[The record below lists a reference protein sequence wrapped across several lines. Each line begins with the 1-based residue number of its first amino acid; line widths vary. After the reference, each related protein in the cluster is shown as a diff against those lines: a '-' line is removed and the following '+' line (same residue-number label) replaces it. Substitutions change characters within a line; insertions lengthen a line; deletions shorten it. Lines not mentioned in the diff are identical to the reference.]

1 MSIERNLKRI
11 CESNGVNATVST
23 LADAFAAKKIRPG
36 ELSIR
41 RMAETFIGSNWDS
54 VLENRMGRVQESAD
68 SVSASLFTAITGQL
82 LVNEI
87 KEKYKLAS
95 FIGDSLCTTIP
106 VTNGNLGTQKVPYL
120 SDVRDV
126 GEKLEEGEPYPQT
139 QFAGQYI
146 TYPGVEK
153 HGRICAVSME
163 AIFSD
168 LTTQILDSARSV
180 GQYLALTR
188 EYKILQVALGITNNH
203 SWNGTSYNTYV
214 ASGGSWVNKVAT
226 FSLTDWTSINSLEQ
240 LFVNMVDPITGYP
253 ILIEPKNILVTP
265 AQKYSTRSIV
275 NATEV
280 RRTQPGY
287 ATTGGPI
294 QNVSDNPLDRDYQIL
309 TSPHAL
315 KALTDSGV
323 SAANSNIRVYLG
335 DFQKAFVWREAKPLT
350 IVEAPPLN
358 PMEFNQDI
366 ALAVKASWMGVAG
379 VRDPRFVVLGS
390 E

>member
-1 MSIERNLKRI
+1 MIEYKLKQV
-11 CESNGVNATVST
+11 CEQNGVQATVNT
-23 LADAFAAKKIRPG
+23 LKEAFAEKKITAG
-36 ELSIR
+36 DFSLR
-41 RMAETFIGSNWDS
+41 RMAEAFMGHNWTS
-54 VLENRMGRVQESAD
+54 VLENRLGRVQESSEA
-68 SVSASLFTAITGQL
+68 VSASLFTAITGQL

-87 KEKYKLAS
+87 KEKFQLAS
-95 FIGDSLCTTIP
+95 FIGDQLATTIP

-120 SDVRDV
+120 SDVRDI

-153 HGRICAVSME
+153 HGRICAVTME
-163 AIFSD
+163 AIYSD

-180 GQYLALTR
+180 GTYLALTK
-188 EYKILQVALGITNNH
+188 EYKILQVILGVTNNH
-203 SWNGTSYNTYV
+203 SWNGTSYNTYLTTG
-214 ASGGSWVNKVAT
+214 AWINKLTT

-240 LFVNMVDPITGYP
+240 LFVNMVDPVTGYP
-253 ILIEPKNILVTP
+253 ILVEPKQMLVMP
-265 AQKYSTRSIV
+265 ALKYQARSVI

-280 RRTQPGY
+280 RRNNPGY
-287 ATTGGPI
+287 ATSGAPI
-294 QNVSDNPLDRDYQIL
+294 QNVSDNPLDRDYQIM
-309 TSPHAL
+309 TSPHAF

-323 SAANSNIRVYLG
+323 SASNANTRVYLG

-350 IVEAPPLN
+350 VVEAPPLN
-358 PMEFNQDI
+358 PLEFNQDI

-379 VRDPRFVVLGS
+379 VRDPRYVVAGT

>member
-1 MSIERNLKRI
+1 MIEYKLKQV
-11 CESNGVNATVST
+11 CEQNGVAATVNT
-23 LADAFAAKKIRPG
+23 LKEAFAEKKITAG
-36 ELSIR
+36 DFSLR
-41 RMAETFIGSNWDS
+41 RMAEAFIGHQWQS
-54 VLENRMGRVQESAD
+54 VLENRLSRVQESSEA
-68 SVSASLFTAITGQL
+68 VSASLFTAITGQL

-87 KEKYKLAS
+87 KEKYQLAS
-95 FIGDSLCTTIP
+95 FIGDQLATTIP

-120 SDVRDV
+120 SDVRDI

-163 AIFSD
+163 AIYSD

-180 GQYLALTR
+180 GTYLALTK
-188 EYKILQVALGITNNH
+188 EYKILQVVLGVTNNH
-203 SWNGTSYNTYV
+203 SWNGTSYNTYLT
-214 ASGGSWVNKVAT
+214 SGAWINRITT
-226 FSLTDWTSINSLEQ
+226 FSLTDWTSVNSLEQ
-240 LFVNMVDPITGYP
+240 LFVNMVDPVTGYP
-253 ILIEPKNILVTP
+253 ILVEPKQMLVMP
-265 AQKYSTRSIV
+265 ATKYQARSII

-280 RRTQPGY
+280 RRNNPGY
-287 ATTGGPI
+287 ATSVAPI
-294 QNVSDNPLDRDYQIL
+294 QNVSDNPLDRDYQIM

-323 SAANSNIRVYLG
+323 TAANANLRVYLG
-335 DFQKAFVWREAKPLT
+335 DFKKAFVWREAKPLT
-350 IVEAPPLN
+350 VVEAPPLN
-358 PMEFNQDI
+358 PLEFNQDI

-379 VRDPRFVVLGS
+379 VRDPRYVVLGS

>member
-1 MSIERNLKRI
+1 MSIEFKLKQV
-11 CESNGVNATVST
+11 CEQNGVQATVNT
-23 LADAFAAKKIRPG
+23 LKEAIADKKITPSDFS
-36 ELSIR
+36 LR
-41 RMAETFIGSNWDS
+41 RMAEAFIGHNWHD
-54 VLENRMGRVQESAD
+54 VLENRMTRVQESSEA
-68 SVSASLFTAITGQL
+68 VSASLFTAITGQL

-87 KEKYKLAS
+87 KEKYQLAS
-95 FIGDSLCTTIP
+95 FIGDQLATTVP

-120 SDVRDV
+120 SDVRDL

-163 AIFSD
+163 AIYSD

-180 GQYLALTR
+180 GTYLGLTR
-188 EYKILQVALGITNNH
+188 EYKILQVVLGVTNNH
-203 SWNGTSYNTYV
+203 SWNGTSYNTYLTT
-214 ASGGSWVNKVAT
+214 GSWVNTLAT
-226 FSLTDWTSINSLEQ
+226 YSLTDWTSINSLEQ
-240 LFVNMVDPITGYP
+240 LFVNMVDPVTGYP
-253 ILIEPKNILVTP
+253 ILIEPKQMLVMP
-265 AQKYSTRSIV
+265 ALKYQARSIV

-280 RRTQPGY
+280 QRGNY
-287 ATTGGPI
+287 ATTGEPVRT
-294 QNVSDNPLDRDYQIL
+294 QASNPLDRDYQIL

-323 SAANSNIRVYLG
+323 SAANANGRVYLG
-335 DFQKAFVWREAKPLT
+335 DFKKAFVWREAMPLKV
-350 IVEAPPLN
+350 VEAPPLN
-358 PMEFNQDI
+358 PLEFNQDI

-379 VRDPRFVVLGS
+379 VRDPRFVVLGK